1 MDVKNIYNKYVKNI
15 NKNKIILLFVLM
27 TIFSIIYTFLDDSN
41 FAGVNKFQETIK
53 EEVIKEKVK
62 KEIIENYS
70 NIQDNFNTK
79 GIYEN
84 YNNKIDGFNDLY
96 ETYNNFIKEKIIDE
110 TTKKT
115 EKEVENDELEIDK
128 ISPNI
133 FIKFFNR
140 LYFSIITG
148 CLLGYGDIYPV
159 TMIAKLISSIQG
171 LTTIALIIS

>member
-1 MDVKNIYNKYVKNI
+1 MNMKNIYNKYNKSI
-15 NKNKIILLFVLM
+15 NKNKIIILFVLM

-62 KEIIENYS
+62 KEIIENYT
-70 NIQDNFNTK
+70 NIQDGFNTVNT
-79 GIYEN
+79 Y
-84 YNNKIDGFNDLY
+84 YDNKIDGFNDLY
-96 ETYNNFIKEKIIDE
+96 ETYDNFVKEKIIDE

-115 EKEVENDELEIDK
+115 EKEVKNDELEIHK

-133 FIKFFNR
+133 FVKFFNR

-159 TMIAKLISSIQG
+159 TMVAKLISSIQG

>member
-1 MDVKNIYNKYVKNI
+1 MNMKNIYNKYNKSI
-15 NKNKIILLFVLM
+15 NKNKIIILFVLM

-62 KEIIENYS
+62 KEIIENYT
-70 NIQDNFNTK
+70 NIQDGFNTVNT
-79 GIYEN
+79 YSD
-84 YNNKIDGFNDLY
+84 NKIDGFNDLY
-96 ETYNNFIKEKIIDE
+96 ETYDNFVKEKIIDE

-115 EKEVENDELEIDK
+115 EKEVKNDELEIHK

-133 FIKFFNR
+133 FVKFFNR

-159 TMIAKLISSIQG
+159 TMVAKLISSIQG